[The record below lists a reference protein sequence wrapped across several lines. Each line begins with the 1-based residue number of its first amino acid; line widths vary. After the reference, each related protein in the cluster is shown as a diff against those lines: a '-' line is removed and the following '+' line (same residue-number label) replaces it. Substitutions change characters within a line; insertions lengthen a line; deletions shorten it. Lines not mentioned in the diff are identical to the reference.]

1 MAFLMWGRVILLKNL
16 LVFLCPDFTVFS
28 SLSHIRLICPVTI

>member
-16 LVFLCPDFTVFS
+16 LVFLCSELTANYVDK
-28 SLSHIRLICPVTI
+28 